1 VGRHESNREERDL
14 PDQHSSRTRPA
25 ATKRI
30 KKRRRLKKLLE
41 EEAQFRAIF
50 ENTAIGIVLADAEG
64 RALECNPAVGQ
75 MFGYTEDELRKMRI
89 SDFTHPDDAE
99 ETERALQ
106 ALLEGELERVHIEKR
121 CIRKD
126 GSLVSVHIIASTV
139 RGAGGEP
146 ALSIAMIEDISALK
160 SAEAATAVAVSARES
175 AEADT
180 AASM

>member
-1 VGRHESNREERDL
+1 M
-14 PDQHSSRTRPA
+14 
-25 ATKRI
+25 
-30 KKRRRLKKLLE
+30 RRRLKKLLE
-41 EEAQFRAIF
+41 DEAQFRAIF

-64 RALECNPAVGQ
+64 RARECNPAVGQ

-106 ALLEGELERVHIEKR
+106 ALLEGKLERVHIERR

-139 RGAGGEP
+139 SSRFR
-146 ALSIAMIEDISALK
+146 S
-160 SAEAATAVAVSARES
+160 R
-175 AEADT
+175 
-180 AASM
+180 